1 MKKVWAYIALI
12 TFGAAV
18 AWVIALSTP
27 PPIVRPIEIPW
38 WLLIAAVAIG
48 ESAVIHLRFR
58 QDAHS
63 FSLSEIVLVGGLFL
77 APPSTIL
84 LAYVIGNGISL
95 AAGRRQVL
103 VRFAFNMAQLLF
115 IAGLSVVAFGLIIDA
130 ADPLGPS
137 GWLAALAIPV
147 FGILLQ
153 ELAINVVIHLTGSKM
168 ALSEML
174 EAMSIGVVGAALNGT
189 LGLIAAFLVWNDLRA
204 SWLALVPPMLMYIA
218 YRTHAAQREH
228 SERLESI
235 QAVTEAIH
243 TAPDMPRALLAAAE
257 SARTLVSATWLEIVV
272 FPEGRDEPMRT
283 LAGVD
288 GTRESM
294 AVVELSDELPS
305 WWMTVAG
312 LGDSVVVSGPS
323 SSALG
328 GSPPIQ
334 KDVIVV
340 PIIGAKR
347 HHGYVLA
354 ADRLGDVSTFEAGDT
369 QLLATVANQ
378 VSVSL
383 DNGRLE
389 LSLAAV
395 TDLKEKLE
403 VMVDS
408 KDQFIASVS
417 HELRTP
423 LTSVVGLAEEIENNL
438 GLLEPADLKEF
449 IGIIVDQ
456 STELS
461 FIIEDLLV
469 AARADIGT
477 LAVVPEVVDIDAEVR
492 TLIATTLSLS
502 RDTDLL
508 SGRCPPAW
516 VDPIRFRQVVRNLL
530 TNARRYGGP
539 NILIESGSRGGRG
552 FVTVSD
558 DGPGV
563 PADRAEAIFEP
574 YERAHSEP
582 SQPGS
587 VGLGLAV
594 ARQLARLMD
603 GDLTYERAGGRSRF
617 TVWFPLASVRSGH
630 RA

>member
-1 MKKVWAYIALI
+1 MSKVWAYIGGITAGAFVTWAYAL
-12 TFGAAV
+12 G
-18 AWVIALSTP
+18 TP
-27 PPIVRPIEIPW
+27 LQLDRPFEVPW
-38 WLLIAAVAIG
+38 WVLIVGVAIG

-58 QDAHS
+58 HDAHS
-63 FSLSEIVLVGGLFL
+63 FSLSEIVLIASLFV
-77 APPSTIL
+77 AEPPAIL
-84 LAYVIGNGISL
+84 VAYVAGNALSL
-95 AAGRRQVL
+95 AWGRRQVP
-103 VRFAFNMAQLLF
+103 VRFAFNMAQLIF
-115 IAGLSVVAFGLIIDA
+115 IAGLSVVVFGIVVNP

-137 GWLAALAIPV
+137 GWIAAVSIPV

-153 ELAINVVIHLTGSKM
+153 ELAINIVIHLTGSKM
-168 ALSEML
+168 AFSEMM
-174 EAMSIGVVGAALNGT
+174 EAMSIGVVGAALNGM
-189 LGLIAAFLVWNDLRA
+189 LGLLAAFLVWNDVRVA
-204 SWLALVPPMLMYIA
+204 WLALVPPLLMYIA

-283 LAGVD
+283 LVSVD
-288 GTRESM
+288 GKREQMSV
-294 AVVELSDELPS
+294 AELSDELPE
-305 WWMTVAG
+305 WWMAVAG
-312 LGDSVVVSGPS
+312 LGDSVVVEGPNA
-323 SSALG
+323 SALI
-328 GSPPIQ
+328 GSPDIV

-354 ADRLGDVSTFEAGDT
+354 ADRLGDVSTFESADT
-369 QLLATVANQ
+369 QLLSTVANQ

-477 LAVVPEVVDIDAEVR
+477 LSVVPEVVDIDAEVR

-502 RDTDLL
+502 RDTGLL

-516 VDPIRFRQVVRNLL
+516 VDPIRFRQIVRNLL

-539 NILIESGSRGGRG
+539 NIVIESGQRDGVG
-552 FVTVSD
+552 FVTVCD

-563 PADRAEAIFEP
+563 PEERAEAIFEP

-594 ARQLARLMD
+594 ARQLARLMN
-603 GDLTYERAGGRSRF
+603 GDLTYQRAHGRSEF
-617 TVWFPLASVRSGH
+617 SVWFPLASARARRSV
-630 RA
+630 